1 MEKHILDKITR
12 MQHDEITEYH
22 IYSKLAE
29 RTKDEDNKQI
39 LKDIAEDEL
48 RHYKFWN
55 EKTKK
60 DIKPKKWKIYFYY
73 FISIIFGLTF
83 GIKLMEK
90 GEEEAQEKYDE
101 LIERFDGAEKI
112 LTDEEDHEKEL
123 LDMLEEERLTYVGSV
138 VLGLND
144 ALVELTGS
152 LAGWSFALKNTRLIA
167 LTGLIMGIAA
177 SLSMGASEYL
187 SKKANEKEEHA
198 FKSSMYTTGAYI
210 ITVVLLILPY
220 LILDSYMYALIFTI
234 IVAILVILVFNF
246 YVSVA
251 KDLNFKTRFL
261 EMAGISL
268 GVAILSF
275 LIGVV
280 VRTVFG
286 IEV

>member
-1 MEKHILDKITR
+1 MKQYLMNKITK
-12 MQHDEITEYH
+12 MQHDEITEHY
-22 IYSKLAE
+22 IYKKLAE
-29 RTKDEDNKQI
+29 RTKDEDNKKI
-39 LKDIAEDEL
+39 LNEIAEDEL

-55 EKTKK
+55 ERTNK

-73 FISIIFGLTF
+73 FIAVIFGLTF
-83 GIKLMEK
+83 GIKLMER
-90 GEEEAQEKYDE
+90 GEEEAQDKYQE
-101 LIERFDGAEKI
+101 LIEKFDGAERI
-112 LTDEEDHEKEL
+112 LNDEEEHEQEL
-123 LDMLEEERLTYVGSV
+123 LNMLEEERLNYIGSV

-187 SKKANEKEEHA
+187 AKKANEKDEHA
-198 FKSSMYTTGAYI
+198 FKSSTYTTGAYI
-210 ITVVLLILPY
+210 ITVILLILPY
-220 LILDSYMYALIFTI
+220 LLIESYMYALAFTI
-234 IVAILVILVFNF
+234 LVAIVVILVFNF

-251 KDLNFKTRFL
+251 KDLNFKSRFF

-268 GVAILSF
+268 GVAVLSF

-286 IEV
+286 IDI

>member
-1 MEKHILDKITR
+1 MDKHILDKITR

-22 IYSKLAE
+22 IYNKLAE
-29 RTKDEDNKQI
+29 RTKDEDNKKI
-39 LKDIAEDEL
+39 LEDIAEDEL

-55 EKTKK
+55 ERTKK

-73 FISIIFGLTF
+73 FIAVIFGLTF
-83 GIKLMEK
+83 GIKLMER
-90 GEEEAQEKYDE
+90 GEEEAQDKYEE
-101 LIERFDGAEKI
+101 LIEKFEGAEKI
-112 LTDEEDHEKEL
+112 LNDEEEHEQEL
-123 LDMLEEERLTYVGSV
+123 LNMLEEERLNYVGSV

-187 SKKANEKEEHA
+187 SKKANEKDEHA
-198 FKSSMYTTGAYI
+198 FKSSMYTTSSYI
-210 ITVVLLILPY
+210 ITVILLILPY
-220 LILDSYMYALIFTI
+220 LLFESYMYALTFTI

-268 GVAILSF
+268 GVAVLSF
-275 LIGVV
+275 LIGII

-286 IEV
+286 IDI

>member
-1 MEKHILDKITR
+1 MEKHILDKITK

-22 IYSKLAE
+22 IYIKLAK
-29 RTKDEDNKQI
+29 RTKDNDNKQI
-39 LKDIAEDEL
+39 LNEIAEDEL

-55 EKTKK
+55 ERTNK

-83 GIKLMEK
+83 GIKLMER
-90 GEEEAQEKYDE
+90 GEEEAQDKYQE
-101 LIERFDGAEKI
+101 LIEKFDGAERI
-112 LTDEEDHEKEL
+112 LNDEEEHEQEL
-123 LDMLEEERLTYVGSV
+123 LNMLEEERLNYIGSV

-187 SKKANEKEEHA
+187 AKKADQEHPHP
-198 FKSSMYTTGAYI
+198 FKSSMYTGTAYI

-220 LILDSYMYALIFTI
+220 LLLKSYMTALITTVLVAVLI
-234 IVAILVILVFNF
+234 IFVFNF

-251 KDLNFKTRFL
+251 KDLNFKNRFF
-261 EMAGISL
+261 EMAGISI
-268 GVAILSF
+268 GVA
-275 LIGVV
+275 
-280 VRTVFG
+280 
-286 IEV
+286 

>member
-22 IYSKLAE
+22 IYTKLAE

-48 RHYKFWN
+48 RHYEYWN
-55 EKTKK
+55 EKTKS

-73 FISIIFGLTF
+73 FISVIFGLTF

-90 GEEEAQEKYDE
+90 GEEEAQDKYEE
-101 LIERFDGAEKI
+101 LIEQFDGAEQI
-112 LTDEEDHEKEL
+112 LSDEEEHEQEL
-123 LDMLEEERLTYVGSV
+123 LNMLEEERLTYVGSV

-187 SKKANEKEEHA
+187 SKKANEKDEHA

-210 ITVVLLILPY
+210 ITVILLILPY

-268 GVAILSF
+268 GVAVLSF

-286 IEV
+286 IEI

>member
-1 MEKHILDKITR
+1 MEKHILDKITK

-29 RTKDEDNKQI
+29 RTKDEDNKKI
-39 LKDIAEDEL
+39 LQDIAEDEL
-48 RHYKFWN
+48 RHYNFWS
-55 EKTKK
+55 ERTKK

-90 GEEEAQEKYDE
+90 GEEEAQDKYQD
-101 LIERFDGAEKI
+101 LIDNFDQ
-112 LTDEEDHEKEL
+112 
-123 LDMLEEERLTYVGSV
+123 EEERLNYVGSI

-167 LTGLIMGIAA
+167 ITGLIMGIAA

-187 SKKANEKEEHA
+187 AKKANQEHPHP
-198 FKSSMYTTGAYI
+198 FKSSMYTGTAYI

-220 LILDSYMYALIFTI
+220 LLLKSYMTALITTVLVAVLI
-234 IVAILVILVFNF
+234 IFVFNF

-251 KDLNFKTRFL
+251 KDLNFKNRFF
-261 EMAGISL
+261 EMAGISI
-268 GVAILSF
+268 GVA
-275 LIGVV
+275 
-280 VRTVFG
+280 
-286 IEV
+286 

>member
-1 MEKHILDKITR
+1 MEKHILDKITK

-22 IYSKLAE
+22 IYSKLAK
-29 RTKDEDNKQI
+29 RTKDKENKKI
-39 LKDIAEDEL
+39 LQEIAEDEL
-48 RHYKFWN
+48 RHYEFWN
-55 EKTKK
+55 EKTKS

-73 FISIIFGLTF
+73 LISIIFGLTF

-90 GEEEAQEKYDE
+90 REEEAQDKYEE
-101 LIERFDGAEKI
+101 LIERFDGAVKI
-112 LTDEEDHEKEL
+112 LNDEEDHEQEL
-123 LDMLEEERLTYVGSV
+123 LNMLEEERLNYVGSV

-187 SKKANEKEEHA
+187 AKKANEEDEHA
-198 FKSSMYTTGAYI
+198 FKSSTYTTGAYI
-210 ITVVLLILPY
+210 ITVILLILPY
-220 LILDSYMYALIFTI
+220 LLLESYMYALMFTI
-234 IVAILVILVFNF
+234 LVAIIVILVFNF

-251 KDLNFKTRFL
+251 KDLNFKARFL

-268 GVAILSF
+268 GVAVLSF

-286 IEV
+286 IDV

>member
-22 IYSKLAE
+22 IYTKLAE

-48 RHYKFWN
+48 RHYEYWN
-55 EKTKK
+55 EKTKS

-73 FISIIFGLTF
+73 FISVIFGLTF

-90 GEEEAQEKYDE
+90 GEEEAQDKYEE
-101 LIERFDGAEKI
+101 LIEQFDGAEQI
-112 LTDEEDHEKEL
+112 LSDEEEHEQEL
-123 LDMLEEERLTYVGSV
+123 LNMLEEERLTYVGSV

-210 ITVVLLILPY
+210 ITVILLILPY

-268 GVAILSF
+268 GVAVLSF

-286 IEV
+286 IEI

>member
-167 LTGLIMGIAA
+167 LTGLIMGVAA

>member
-112 LTDEEDHEKEL
+112 LIDEEDHEKEL

>member
-1 MEKHILDKITR
+1 MDKHILDKITR

-22 IYSKLAE
+22 IYNKLAE
-29 RTKDEDNKQI
+29 RTKDKDNKKI
-39 LKDIAEDEL
+39 LQDIAEDEL
-48 RHYKFWN
+48 RHYNFWN
-55 EKTKK
+55 ERTKK

-83 GIKLMEK
+83 GIKLMER
-90 GEEEAQEKYDE
+90 GEEEAQDKYEE
-101 LIERFDGAEKI
+101 LIEKFEGAEKI
-112 LTDEEDHEKEL
+112 LNDEEEHEQEL
-123 LDMLEEERLTYVGSV
+123 LNMLEEERLNYVGSV

-187 SKKANEKEEHA
+187 SKKANEKDEHA
-198 FKSSMYTTGAYI
+198 FKSSMYTTSSYI
-210 ITVVLLILPY
+210 ITVILLILPY
-220 LILDSYMYALIFTI
+220 LLFESYMYALTFTI

-268 GVAILSF
+268 GVAVLSF
-275 LIGVV
+275 LIGII

-286 IEV
+286 IDI